1 MKRQLL
7 FLAAGAVAF
16 LASCTGSEP
25 GASAGGMR
33 TIEMTIGALTRG
45 VYVSEGD
52 TRVSYDD
59 LAALWEEDDVIM
71 VGFADAAG
79 RTYGPF
85 EFRASQAGAVSDF
98 TGSVTVGEETTV
110 LTKIYAYYYGS
121 GVTGVNADLR
131 AGTLAFGLPAVQNG
145 NLSDYTLGV
154 AYATGEYSVK
164 AGTTEFTLPAGFAFR
179 PSLAR
184 LDVNVTGLAAGET
197 VQSVTVGLDGYTFY
211 DGGTVDFAGTAEPV
225 FSAADVNAAVRVLP
239 GVSASGDPAGYMVGI
254 VPLDLG
260 GRSARMDVT
269 VITRSGQSGKR
280 YTASILATEL
290 AAATRYVAK
299 MDVATLQS
307 EEVTYIEDG
316 TLDAIN
322 NDKDGYFIL
331 TDDMT
336 LDAMPNI
343 TDFGGTL
350 DGDGHTIDMGTVGSV
365 SSEQAGIFATT
376 TGDAAIVNLNVKVES
391 LEGDAS
397 EGGLIVGKVKDGTLT
412 LDNVHASGSITAT
425 RYGDSNHM
433 FGGGLVGFVPMGAV
447 LEAANCSFTGSVST
461 NMTALIDANAYNCYV
476 GGIVGA
482 LETGVDS
489 FEKNTDY
496 AGSEAGAASSI
507 VNCRVFDAALVNT
520 WRGGTSIGGGI
531 AVRSEFYTGGI
542 AGRCTGRI
550 ENCSVENTHLTGVVD
565 TDGAG
570 RQAKPVVGNDWYEYT
585 FNENNSY
592 TNVTVNGGEA
602 RTGLYR
608 GAGAAGTDR
617 PDYSDIQ

>member
-7 FLAAGAVAF
+7 FLAAGAVAL

-121 GVTGVNADLR
+121 GVTGVNA
-131 AGTLAFGLPAVQNG
+131 V
-145 NLSDYTLGV
+145 
-154 AYATGEYSVK
+154 E

-184 LDVNVTGLAAGET
+184 LDVNMTGLAAGET

-280 YTASILATEL
+280 YTASFAATEL
-290 AAATRYVAK
+290 AAATRYTVK
-299 MDVATLQS
+299 MDVASLQS

-376 TGDAAIVNLNVKVES
+376 TGDATIVNLNVKVES

>member
-1 MKRQLL
+1 MKRRLL
-7 FLAAGAVAF
+7 FLAAGAAAL

-25 GASAGGMR
+25 GAAAGGMR
-33 TIEMTIGALTRG
+33 TVEMTIGALTRG
-45 VYVSEGD
+45 AYVSEED

-59 LAALWEEDDVIM
+59 LAALWEEDDIIM

-85 EFRASQAGAVSDF
+85 EFRALQAGAVSDF
-98 TGSVTVGEETTV
+98 TGSVTVDEETTV
-110 LTKIYAYYYGS
+110 LTRIYAYYYGS
-121 GVTGVNADLR
+121 GVTGVNADLQ
-131 AGTLAFGLPAVQNG
+131 AGRLAFRLPAVQNG
-145 NLSDYTLGV
+145 DLSEYTLGV
-154 AYATGEYSVK
+154 AFAEGEYAVE
-164 AGTTEFTLPAGFAFR
+164 AGAAEFTLPVGFVFR
-179 PSLAR
+179 PLLAR
-184 LDVNVTGLAAGET
+184 LDVNVTGLAADET

-225 FSAADVNAAVRVLP
+225 FSAEDVNASVRVRP
-239 GVSASGDPAGYMVGI
+239 GVSASGSPAGYMVGI

-260 GRSARMDVT
+260 GRTRMDVT

-280 YTASILATEL
+280 YAASFAATEL
-290 AAATRYVAK
+290 TAAKRYTVK
-299 MDVATLQS
+299 VDVASLRS

-322 NDKDGYFIL
+322 GDKEGYFIL

-350 DGDGHTIDMGTVGSV
+350 DGDGHTIDMGTVGAV
-365 SSEQAGIFATT
+365 SREQAGIFATT

-397 EGGLIVGKVKDGTLT
+397 EGGLIVGKVQAGTLT
-412 LDNVHASGSITAT
+412 LDNVHASGAITAT

-433 FGGGLVGFVPMGAV
+433 FGGGLVGFVPAGAAV
-447 LEAANCSFTGSVST
+447 RATNCSFSGTVTS
-461 NMTALIDANAYNCYV
+461 NMTALSDAAAYNCYI
-476 GGIVGA
+476 GGIVGCV
-482 LETGVDS
+482 ETGVES
-489 FEKNTDY
+489 FEMNTAY
-496 AGSEAGAASSI
+496 AGSTAGAASSI
-507 VNCRVFDAALVNT
+507 VNCRVSDSQLVNT
-520 WRGGTSIGGGI
+520 WRGATSIGDMYLI
-531 AVRSEFYTGGI
+531 SSEFYTGGI

-550 ENCSVENTHLTGVVD
+550 ENCTVENTQLTGVVN

-585 FNENNSY
+585 LNTNNSY
-592 TNVTVNGGEA
+592 TNITVNGGTA
-602 RTGLYR
+602 RTGSYR

>member
-1 MKRQLL
+1 M
-7 FLAAGAVAF
+7 
-16 LASCTGSEP
+16 
-25 GASAGGMR
+25 
-33 TIEMTIGALTRG
+33 
-45 VYVSEGD
+45 
-52 TRVSYDD
+52 
-59 LAALWEEDDVIM
+59 
-71 VGFADAAG
+71 
-79 RTYGPF
+79 
-85 EFRASQAGAVSDF
+85 
-98 TGSVTVGEETTV
+98 
-110 LTKIYAYYYGS
+110 
-121 GVTGVNADLR
+121 NADLR

-280 YTASILATEL
+280 YTASFVATEL
-290 AAATRYVAK
+290 AAATRYTVK
-299 MDVATLQS
+299 MDVASLQS

>member
-7 FLAAGAVAF
+7 FLAAGAAAL

-25 GASAGGMR
+25 EAAAGGMR
-33 TIEMTIGALTRG
+33 TVEMTIGALTRG
-45 VYVSEGD
+45 AYVSEED

-59 LAALWEEDDVIM
+59 LAALWEEDDIIM

-98 TGSVTVGEETTV
+98 TGSVTVDEETTV

-154 AYATGEYSVK
+154 AYATGEYSVE
-164 AGTTEFTLPAGFAFR
+164 AGATEFTLPAGFAFR

-197 VQSVTVGLDGYTFY
+197 VQSITVDLDGYTFY

-225 FSAADVNAAVRVLP
+225 FSAADMNTSVRVRP
-239 GVSASGDPAGYMVGI
+239 GVSASGSPAGYMVGI

-260 GRSARMDVT
+260 GRTRMDVT

-280 YTASILATEL
+280 YAASFAATEL
-290 AAATRYVAK
+290 TAAKRYTVK
-299 MDVATLQS
+299 VDVASLRS

-322 NDKDGYFIL
+322 GDKEGYFIL

-350 DGDGHTIDMGTVGSV
+350 DGDGHTIDMGTVGAV
-365 SSEQAGIFATT
+365 SREQAGIFATT

-397 EGGLIVGKVKDGTLT
+397 EGGLIVGKVQAGTLT
-412 LDNVHASGSITAT
+412 LDNVHASGAITAT

-433 FGGGLVGFVPMGAV
+433 FGGGLVGFVPAGAAV
-447 LEAANCSFTGSVST
+447 RATNCSFSGTVTS
-461 NMTALIDANAYNCYV
+461 NMTALSDAAAYNCYI
-476 GGIVGA
+476 GGIVGCV
-482 LETGVDS
+482 ETGVES
-489 FEKNTDY
+489 FEMNTAY
-496 AGSEAGAASSI
+496 AGSTAGAASSI
-507 VNCRVFDAALVNT
+507 VNCRVSDSQLVNT
-520 WRGGTSIGGGI
+520 WRGATSIGDMYLI
-531 AVRSEFYTGGI
+531 SSEFYTGGI

-550 ENCSVENTHLTGVVD
+550 ENCTVENTQLTGVVN

-585 FNENNSY
+585 LNTNNSY
-592 TNVTVNGGEA
+592 TNITVNGGTA
-602 RTGLYR
+602 RTGSYR

>member
-1 MKRQLL
+1 MKRRLL
-7 FLAAGAVAF
+7 FLAAGAAAL
-16 LASCTGSEP
+16 LASCTGSES
-25 GASAGGMR
+25 GAAAGGMR
-33 TIEMTIGALTRG
+33 TVEMTIGALTRG
-45 VYVSEGD
+45 AYVSEGD

-59 LAALWEEDDVIM
+59 LAALWEEDDIIM

-145 NLSDYTLGV
+145 DLSEYILGV
-154 AYATGEYSVK
+154 AFAEGEYAVE
-164 AGTTEFTLPAGFAFR
+164 AGAAEFTLPAGFAFR

-225 FSAADVNAAVRVLP
+225 FSAADMNTSVRVRP
-239 GVSASGDPAGYMVGI
+239 GVSASGSPAGYMVGI

-260 GRSARMDVT
+260 GRTRMDVT

-280 YTASILATEL
+280 YAASFAATEL
-290 AAATRYVAK
+290 AAAKRYTVK
-299 MDVATLQS
+299 VDVASLRS

-322 NDKDGYFIL
+322 GDKEGYFIL

-350 DGDGHTIDMGTVGSV
+350 DGDGHTIDMGTVGAV
-365 SSEQAGIFATT
+365 SREQAGIFATT

-397 EGGLIVGKVKDGTLT
+397 EGGLIVGKVQAGTLT
-412 LDNVHASGSITAT
+412 LDNVHASGAITAT

-433 FGGGLVGFVPMGAV
+433 FGGGLVGFVPAGAAV
-447 LEAANCSFTGSVST
+447 RATNCSFSGTVTS
-461 NMTALIDANAYNCYV
+461 NMTALSDAAAYNCYI
-476 GGIVGA
+476 GGIVGCV
-482 LETGVDS
+482 ETGVES
-489 FEKNTDY
+489 FEMNTAY
-496 AGSEAGAASSI
+496 AGSTAGAASSI
-507 VNCRVFDAALVNT
+507 VNCRVSDSQLVNT
-520 WRGGTSIGGGI
+520 WRGATSIGGI
-531 AVRSEFYTGGI
+531 YLISSEFYTGGI

-550 ENCSVENTHLTGVVD
+550 ENCTVENTQLTGVVD

-585 FNENNSY
+585 LNTNNSY
-592 TNVTVNGGEA
+592 TNITVNGGTA
-602 RTGLYR
+602 RTGSYR

-617 PDYSDIQ
+617 SDYSDIQ

>member
-7 FLAAGAVAF
+7 FLAAGAVAL

-197 VQSVTVGLDGYTFY
+197 VQSVTVLTDIPSMT
-211 DGGTVDFAGTAEPV
+211 
-225 FSAADVNAAVRVLP
+225 AVRWI
-239 GVSASGDPAGYMVGI
+239 SQA
-254 VPLDLG
+254 PLSPSSRL
-260 GRSARMDVT
+260 RM
-269 VITRSGQSGKR
+269 
-280 YTASILATEL
+280 
-290 AAATRYVAK
+290 
-299 MDVATLQS
+299 
-307 EEVTYIEDG
+307 
-316 TLDAIN
+316 
-322 NDKDGYFIL
+322 
-331 TDDMT
+331 
-336 LDAMPNI
+336 
-343 TDFGGTL
+343 
-350 DGDGHTIDMGTVGSV
+350 
-365 SSEQAGIFATT
+365 
-376 TGDAAIVNLNVKVES
+376 
-391 LEGDAS
+391 
-397 EGGLIVGKVKDGTLT
+397 
-412 LDNVHASGSITAT
+412 
-425 RYGDSNHM
+425 
-433 FGGGLVGFVPMGAV
+433 
-447 LEAANCSFTGSVST
+447 
-461 NMTALIDANAYNCYV
+461 
-476 GGIVGA
+476 
-482 LETGVDS
+482 
-489 FEKNTDY
+489 
-496 AGSEAGAASSI
+496 
-507 VNCRVFDAALVNT
+507 
-520 WRGGTSIGGGI
+520 
-531 AVRSEFYTGGI
+531 
-542 AGRCTGRI
+542 
-550 ENCSVENTHLTGVVD
+550 
-565 TDGAG
+565 
-570 RQAKPVVGNDWYEYT
+570 
-585 FNENNSY
+585 
-592 TNVTVNGGEA
+592 
-602 RTGLYR
+602 
-608 GAGAAGTDR
+608 
-617 PDYSDIQ
+617 